1 MTIQAHYTPM
11 ARQLFGQYLDSA
23 IDLETLIGRLREMEL
38 QLIADEEVDDEEE
51 VESNKRLWFRF
62 FAGDDMKTSI
72 TEIAQDLS
80 DPAHPNARIL
90 LQGIA
95 FGLAEDELEVHYS

>member
-1 MTIQAHYTPM
+1 MTKQAHYTPM

-23 IDLETLIGRLREMEL
+23 IDLDTLIGRLREMEL
-38 QLIADEEVDDEEE
+38 QLMADEDVDDEEE

-72 TEIAQDLS
+72 KEIEQDLS
-80 DPAHPNARIL
+80 DPSHPNATIL
-90 LQGIA
+90 LRGIA
-95 FGLAEDELEVHYS
+95 FGLAEDELEVHFS